1 MRFGSKSWKQ
11 LAISLN
17 EEFHVSRTLKQC
29 RDRWVS
35 YLGND
40 NRKLDWTAEEIE
52 LLILSQAKH
61 GLKWA
66 KIAQEFPNK
75 SENQIKNKFYAI
87 IRKYL
92 RMYNKGKPTEAKK
105 DISLISQLTPTE
117 ISEALL
123 FHHTKNLNPLS
134 QKNFSSP
141 QILPSFNEDNEKIR
155 DFVDDN
161 LFDNFLDVDEFFDQ
175 AVWLNYNK

>member
-1 MRFGSKSWKQ
+1 
-11 LAISLN
+11 
-17 EEFHVSRTLKQC
+17 
-29 RDRWVS
+29 
-35 YLGND
+35 
-40 NRKLDWTAEEIE
+40 
-52 LLILSQAKH
+52 
-61 GLKWA
+61 
-66 KIAQEFPNK
+66 
-75 SENQIKNKFYAI
+75 
-87 IRKYL
+87 
-92 RMYNKGKPTEAKK
+92 MYNKGKPTEAKK